1 MRESAKRNKKAVYVI
16 CRNIGE
22 CYDYEKKAGNWF
34 LSEQEDATIKLLAE
48 YFENVIVLINSGN
61 LIDMSWVRK
70 YNIGTVAYIWQGG
83 QEGGAGTVDAL
94 MGDVAPSGRL
104 TDTIAVSVDDYPSD
118 DCFGD
123 EIKNIHKEDIFVGY
137 RYFETFAK
145 DRVLYPFGYGLGY
158 TTFLQEVT
166 DVKKDGDNITLSVTV
181 KNTGDYSGKDVV
193 QVYSSAPQGALGKPA
208 RELKK
213 NKKTKLLQ
221 KGESEQITL
230 KINVCALASYDDC
243 QKTDYPFAWVLEG
256 GEYNIFVGQN
266 VRDAK
271 NVFAFTMPE
280 TRCVKQC
287 VQALAPTEEFCRMVN
302 RGGKP
307 DFEKATLKQYDL
319 ADRIKQNLPEA
330 LEITGDK
337 GITLQD
343 VAAGKNSLDQ
353 FTAQFDAE
361 SLCQIVRG
369 EGMSS
374 PKATYPG
381 TASCFAG
388 VTKVWNDK
396 GVPVITTCDGPSG
409 IRMESGMQAT
419 CIPVGELLACAWAPE
434 LFENIFVGLANE
446 MKGYDVDVLLGPG
459 MNIHRS
465 PLCGRNFE
473 YFSEDPY
480 LAGMYAQ
487 KIAEY
492 FTKNGAFCTLKHFA
506 VNSQETNRN
515 AENEVLSERA
525 LREIYLKPFEIAV
538 KGGYVRSIMTS
549 FNRING
555 THTSGS
561 YDLTNTILRRDWRY
575 DGFVMTDWGTTM
587 DDPNTKTDTNRNLAT
602 MVKAQN
608 DVYKIVGDSLLYQD
622 DLQPSIENGYLTLGE
637 LQLCAKNLLKFAMQ
651 TYAFKSGRK
660 QGLDTL
666 SSASEIL
673 YHRALADL
681 PIILRTELDERY
693 QHEPKRVVQLDLQE
707 DGLYCA
713 EIAYNLEGKELEQ
726 KNIWVFIDRDDPIR
740 LTGIVTGKQEKQR
753 FKIFVKK
760 DSKMYFEKSIDEISI
775 YKL

>member
-1 MRESAKRNKKAVYVI
+1 
-16 CRNIGE
+16 
-22 CYDYEKKAGNWF
+22 
-34 LSEQEDATIKLLAE
+34 
-48 YFENVIVLINSGN
+48 
-61 LIDMSWVRK
+61 MSWVRK

-158 TTFLQEVT
+158 TTFSQEVT
-166 DVKKDGDNITLSVTV
+166 DVKKDGDNITISLTV

-193 QVYSSAPQGALGKPA
+193 QVYSSAPQGALGKHA
-208 RELKK
+208 RELVAY
-213 NKKTKLLQ
+213 KKTKLLQ

-381 TASCFAG
+381 TASCLAG

-409 IRMESGMQAT
+409 IRMESGMQAA
-419 CIPVGELLACAWAPE
+419 CIPVGEVLACAWAPV
-434 LFENIFVGLANE
+434 LFENIFVGLAYE
-446 MKGYDVDVLLGPG
+446 MKGFDVDVLLGPG

-465 PLCGRNFE
+465 ALCG
-473 YFSEDPY
+473 
-480 LAGMYAQ
+480 
-487 KIAEY
+487 
-492 FTKNGAFCTLKHFA
+492 
-506 VNSQETNRN
+506 
-515 AENEVLSERA
+515 
-525 LREIYLKPFEIAV
+525 
-538 KGGYVRSIMTS
+538 
-549 FNRING
+549 
-555 THTSGS
+555 
-561 YDLTNTILRRDWRY
+561 
-575 DGFVMTDWGTTM
+575 
-587 DDPNTKTDTNRNLAT
+587 
-602 MVKAQN
+602 
-608 DVYKIVGDSLLYQD
+608 
-622 DLQPSIENGYLTLGE
+622 
-637 LQLCAKNLLKFAMQ
+637 
-651 TYAFKSGRK
+651 
-660 QGLDTL
+660 
-666 SSASEIL
+666 
-673 YHRALADL
+673 
-681 PIILRTELDERY
+681 
-693 QHEPKRVVQLDLQE
+693 
-707 DGLYCA
+707 
-713 EIAYNLEGKELEQ
+713 
-726 KNIWVFIDRDDPIR
+726 
-740 LTGIVTGKQEKQR
+740 
-753 FKIFVKK
+753 
-760 DSKMYFEKSIDEISI
+760 
-775 YKL
+775 